1 MTTTTIFNETTHKR
15 NVEGNKKLNKKLPTV
30 YQQFIHKSRY
40 ARWLPEEKRREEW
53 HETVSRYFDFF
64 EKQIEK
70 NCKYKIDKKTR
81 EYLENKVLNLEVMP
95 SMRAL
100 MTAGPALEKENI
112 AGYNCSYVP
121 VDHPKA
127 FDEILY
133 VLMCGTGV
141 GFSVEK
147 KYTEHLPSV
156 ADDFHDTES
165 VVVVRDSKL
174 GWAKAFR
181 EVITLLYAG
190 QIPRWDISNVRPS
203 GARLHTFGG
212 RASGPAPLV
221 DLFNFAKETF
231 IKAKGRKLTS
241 LECHDLVCKV
251 GEIVVVGGVRRSAM
265 ISLSDLNDRDMRDAK
280 SGEWYR
286 VEAQRALSN
295 NSAVYETKPDNIG
308 TFMEEWLALYK
319 SGSGERGIFNRQASK
334 TVAGRNKRRDDNFE
348 FGTNPCS
355 EIILRPFQ
363 FCNLSEVVVRANDSD
378 EALLDKVEAA
388 TILGTMQAT
397 LTNFKYLRRQ
407 WKDTTE
413 KERLLGVS
421 LTGIMDHQIL
431 AGDIHN
437 ITRLTQLLDEMK
449 QKAVEVNKMWA
460 KRFGINQATAITC
473 VKPSGTV
480 SQLVNAASGIH
491 ARHNEHYI
499 RRVRGDK
506 KDPLTQ
512 FLQSQNIPT
521 EDCVM
526 KPDATAVFSFVEK
539 APSRCITRNQRTAIE
554 QLDHWLLYA
563 LYWCEHKPSITIS
576 VNEDEW
582 LGVADWCWSNF
593 DDLSGV
599 SFLPNFGHVYQQAPY
614 EDIDNDTYNKLKKNQ
629 PDEINWTDLALH
641 EQEDNT
647 KSSQTLACSANS
659 CEIVDV

>member
-1 MTTTTIFNETTHKR
+1 MAT
-15 NVEGNKKLNKKLPTV
+15 NKQLPSV

-40 ARWLPEEKRREEW
+40 ARWLPKLKRREEW
-53 HETVSRYFDFF
+53 HETVARYFNFF
-64 EKQIEK
+64 ETHLKK
-70 NCKYKIDKKTR
+70 NCNYTLSTKTR
-81 EYLENKVLNLEVMP
+81 EYLEDKVLNLDVMP

-100 MTAGPALEKENI
+100 MTAGPALERENV

-121 VDHPKA
+121 IDHPKA

-133 VLMCGTGV
+133 ILMCGTGV

-147 KYTEHLPSV
+147 KYTEQLPIV
-156 ADDFHDTES
+156 ADDLHTTET
-165 VVVVRDSKL
+165 VIVVRDSKL

-181 EVITLLYAG
+181 EIITLLYAG

-203 GARLHTFGG
+203 GSRLQTFGG

-221 DLFNFAKETF
+221 DLFNFAVETF
-231 IKAKGRKLTS
+231 TKAKGRRLTS

-280 SGEWYR
+280 AGEWFR
-286 VEAQRALSN
+286 IEKQRGLSN
-295 NSAVYETKPDNIG
+295 NSAVYESKPDNIG

-319 SGSGERGIFNRQASK
+319 SGSGERGIFNRKASK
-334 TVAGRNKRRDDNFE
+334 KVAARNKRRDYEFE

-363 FCNLSEVVVRANDSD
+363 FCNLSEVVVRANDT
-378 EALLDKVEAA
+378 EEELLDKVKAA
-388 TILGTMQAT
+388 TILGTFQAT
-397 LTNFKYLRRQ
+397 LTEFKYLRKQ
-407 WKDTTE
+407 WSDTT
-413 KERLLGVS
+413 KAERLLGVS
-421 LTGIMDHQIL
+421 LTGIMDHEVL
-431 AGDIHN
+431 SGDIFN
-437 ITRLTQLLDEMK
+437 KQVLVDSLIQMKETAVKTNKAWASLL
-449 QKAVEVNKMWA
+449 
-460 KRFGINQATAITC
+460 GINQATAITC

-491 ARHNEHYI
+491 ARHNQHYI

-506 KDPLTQ
+506 KDPLTK
-512 FLQSQNIPT
+512 FLQSQKIPT

-539 APSRCITRNQRTAIE
+539 APEGCITRHRRTAIE
-554 QLDHWLLYA
+554 QLEHWLMYA
-563 LYWCEHKPSITIS
+563 KHWCEHKPSVTIS
-576 VNEDEW
+576 VNDSEW
-582 LGVADWCWSNF
+582 LGVADWCWKNF

-614 EDIDNDTYNKLKKNQ
+614 EDIDKDTYNKLQKKQ
-629 PDEINWTDLALH
+629 PDKINWQELALY
-641 EQEDNT
+641 EQDDNT
-647 KSSQTLACSANS
+647 SSSQTLACTANS
-659 CEIVDV
+659 CEVVDV